1 MTGPAERTEQVP
13 GLADF
18 AAHRPLLFSIA
29 YEILGS
35 VADAEDVLSE
45 SWLKWQ
51 DGDRSDVEN
60 PRAYLAR
67 IVTRQ
72 ALNAAR
78 SASRRRETY
87 VGPWLPEPLEE
98 PSEDT
103 GLDHV
108 LTGEAVTTAMLLVL
122 ESLTPDER
130 AVFVLREVFDFG
142 YPEIADAVGKTQPTV
157 RQIAH
162 RARNHV
168 RAHRTTAVADP
179 TQAQAVV
186 ERFLLAAATGEVQTL
201 MDLLA
206 PGVVYLGDGGG
217 VVAAARRPV
226 EGADHVARMLIG
238 LLKRASVE
246 SDVGMRMTTANGMPA
261 VVVTIDGDLDTVMSV
276 EVADGLVTAVYAV
289 RNPEKLEG
297 FRISSDRRDG
307 SSS

>member
-1 MTGPAERTEQVP
+1 MRADDPV
-13 GLADF
+13 GLDEF
-18 AAHRPLLFSIA
+18 ATHRSLLFSIA

-35 VADAEDVLSE
+35 VTDAEDVLSE
-45 SWLKWQ
+45 SWLRWQ
-51 DGDRSDVEN
+51 DGDRSEVEN

-98 PSEDT
+98 AADGD

-122 ESLTPDER
+122 EALTPDER

-142 YPEIADAVGKTQPTV
+142 YPEIADAVDKTPAAV

-168 RAHRTTAVADP
+168 RARRPATVANPADARAVAD
-179 TQAQAVV
+179 
-186 ERFLLAAATGEVQTL
+186 RFLLAAATGEVQAL

-206 PGVVYLGDGGG
+206 PGVVFVGDGGG
-217 VVAAARRPV
+217 VVSASRRPV
-226 EGADHVARMLIG
+226 EGAATVARLVVG
-238 LLKRASVE
+238 LLGKAAE
-246 SDVGMRMTTANGMPA
+246 LGEVGLRMTVANGMPA
-261 VVVTIDGDLDTVMSV
+261 AVVSIDGVVDNITCV
-276 EVADGLVTAVYAV
+276 EVCDGAVTAVYAI
-289 RNPEKLEG
+289 RNPAKLDG
-297 FRISSDRRDG
+297 VRLNSTGPAPDG
-307 SSS
+307 SSP